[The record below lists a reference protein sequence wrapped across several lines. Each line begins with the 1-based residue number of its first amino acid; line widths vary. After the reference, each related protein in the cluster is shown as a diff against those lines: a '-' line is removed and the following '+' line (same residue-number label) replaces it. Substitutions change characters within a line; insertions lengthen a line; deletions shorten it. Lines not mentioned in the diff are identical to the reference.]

1 MLRVRIDS
9 REVEVTPVSLA
20 RLVLDGKAGRHDLT
34 KTPGGAAERPLE
46 YAVEPPHCEAL
57 TTELLR
63 RLRSMY
69 APESGAQD
77 IEDLRTCVESLCQWR
92 WHEAGTRARILWAAA
107 WLNELTGRLDA
118 AVAYYDVFLRA
129 RCRESHLRV
138 LAYNNRGALRI
149 RLGRREGVAD
159 LMRSA
164 IVTEPM
170 PTRVDRLTGLPEA
183 CFNLLNLIN
192 VALEATVL
200 TEAVDEEVSEFLA
213 QLPNDLRRLWLG
225 AELVDGVGETGRL
238 REASSGGLSPCDEAG
253 DEPSERLLILR
264 DPTYRSV
271 NRLTLN
277 LAAGAAGLTR
287 GPARVSENHSE
298 PTACQL
304 FLWANGG
311 DSDVRQMGQRNG
323 GGWSLRREHNRYAEA
338 ASLLLAGDIPS
349 ALIGQKSPGSR
360 AEQLAQEELAEIE
373 NLVSAG
379 NYELARSRLE
389 VQRKVLVALNRRRQ
403 LAGLLEQV
411 DTQLRWIAQSEKE
424 LEQLDFQRVC
434 GRLVSEIEHFCQ
446 LDRLAQAERALR
458 PLRRKL
464 EHYKA
469 QAPGDEAVMGLLD
482 ELTSRAERHM
492 RKLRRSEAGAR
503 VRDPLRALRE
513 NWPSDWAVPVPESAY
528 AALAE
533 CHINDPEG
541 QIEDWAG
548 LKDQLDAHQAQYC
561 LRKALAEL
569 PADRLSWDEIEM
581 VLGDALSLAPD
592 LWLTV
597 APLFG
602 LLVPVD
608 DKRGSE
614 GRDHI
619 RTALESAA
627 GRLLHEYPS
636 ALPDSGEDAQHSLLQ
651 RAQSLVAR
659 VCRQVQGD
667 AGRFVRFW
675 QCVEQTLSSAA
686 ATGTEQTIAESE
698 AIAGTCLDYWPA
710 GQPTTPMRADPRHPV
725 RVFLESCEKAR
736 CLVQAERLLGEQ
748 PSSANEARAHL
759 DRALHLG
766 LETADQLRRAATAMY
781 LIMYGPEDSA
791 RVQRQVLVRLDEW
804 AEGATAGAEQCV
816 DEAGILDALA
826 AIRRDVLGAQPA
838 SGESHHLAE
847 G

>member
-57 TTELLR
+57 TAELLR
-63 RLRSMY
+63 RLRAMY
-69 APESGAQD
+69 APELGAQD
-77 IEDLRTCVESLCQWR
+77 IEELRTCVEALCQWR
-92 WHEAGTRARILWAAA
+92 WREAGTRARILWAAA

-118 AVAYYDVFLRA
+118 AVAYYDAFLRA

-138 LAYNNRGALRI
+138 LAYNNRGVLRI

-164 IVTEPM
+164 VVTEPM
-170 PTRVDRLTGLPEA
+170 PTRADQLTGLPEA

-192 VALEATVL
+192 VALEASSL
-200 TEAVDEEVSEFLA
+200 AEAVDEEVAEFFA
-213 QLPNDLRRLWLG
+213 QLPSDLRRLWLG
-225 AELVDGVGETGRL
+225 PELVDGVGESGRL
-238 REASSGGLSPCDEAG
+238 REASSGGASPADWG
-253 DEPSERLLILR
+253 GGEPSESLRILR
-264 DPTYRSV
+264 DPTYRSL

-287 GPARVSENHSE
+287 GPTRGLENHSG
-298 PTACQL
+298 PTTSQL
-304 FLWANGG
+304 FLWANG
-311 DSDVRQMGQRNG
+311 DSEMGQEEQRNG
-323 GGWSLRREHNRYAEA
+323 EGRPSRREHNRYAGA

-360 AEQLAQEELAEIE
+360 AEQLAEEELAEIE
-373 NLVSAG
+373 NLISAG

-389 VQRKVLVALNRRRQ
+389 VQRKVLVALNHRRQ
-403 LAGLLEQV
+403 LASLLEQV
-411 DTQLRWIAQSEKE
+411 DTQLRWIAVSENE
-424 LEQLDFQRVC
+424 LEQLDLQRVC

-446 LDRLAQAERALR
+446 LGGLAQAERALR

-464 EHYKA
+464 EHYRA
-469 QAPGDEAVMGLLD
+469 QARGDEAVVGLLD
-482 ELTSRAERHM
+482 ELASRAQRHM
-492 RKLRRSEAGAR
+492 RKLGRAEARAR

-528 AALAE
+528 RALAE

-569 PADRLSWDEIEM
+569 PADRLSWEEIE
-581 VLGDALSLAPD
+581 VALGDALRLDPD
-592 LWLTV
+592 LWLTA

-602 LLVPVD
+602 LLAPVD
-608 DKRGSE
+608 DKGGSE
-614 GRDHI
+614 ARDHI
-619 RTALESAA
+619 RMALESAA
-627 GRLLHEYPS
+627 GRLLQEYPS
-636 ALPDSGEDAQHSLLQ
+636 VLLDSGEDSQRRLLD
-651 RAQSLVAR
+651 RARSLVAR
-659 VCRQVQGD
+659 VCRQLQGD

-675 QCVEQTLSSAA
+675 QCVEQTLSSVA
-686 ATGTEQTIAESE
+686 ATGTEQTIVESE
-698 AIAGTCLDYWPA
+698 AIARTCLDHWPV
-710 GQPTTPMRADPRHPV
+710 GQTRLPTRADPRHPV

-736 CLVQAERLLGEQ
+736 CLAQAERMVGEQ
-748 PSSANEARAHL
+748 PSSGNEARAHL
-759 DRALHLG
+759 DRVLRLG
-766 LETADQLRRAATAMY
+766 LETAGHVRRAATAIY
-781 LIMYGPEDSA
+781 LITYSQEDSA
-791 RVQRQVLVRLDEW
+791 RVQRQVLARLDEW
-804 AEGATAGAEQCV
+804 AEGTTAGAEQCV
-816 DEAGILDALA
+816 GEAGILDALA